1 MPPGTADLRT
11 YAGQIRRPGGDA
23 TPGTVVLDETAVI
36 ISQGGAPPRTIAYR
50 DLATLAITGG
60 VGLVATGAGPDAER
74 WLLEQFGAA
83 AGPLV
88 AALRERRLRQRLA
101 DAFVELP
108 DGAPVDLVE
117 YRTHGDADQAGAA
130 ESGVAQLAVDGWGAT
145 LAPLDERLP
154 VRRIRRADIGPV
166 DLLPQVGGVRVAAG
180 ADGFDLLRLGP
191 GAARHRTRLAE
202 LASGAHRDSGAI
214 LARIVPDLPSSAV
227 GHAAAVLV
235 DGRPAAPAD
244 LGQAWD
250 AVERSV
256 LSEPTFAAS
265 YLALR
270 ERAGGA
276 AALRWL
282 ALAPEG
288 PGAPERHR
296 AWFLVALPGNL
307 VALELVS
314 EGAHATYC
322 FRAAPRSRFTGRS
335 DPAGTDAEASARA
348 VALVSSALV
357 DARFLREPIALPDD
371 QLATPKGI
379 RYRLALRALPSLA
392 AARAAFVTRLVHR
405 DEASWKAAL
414 DDLISWH
421 AACRDDAAVWP
432 GRTAQ
437 DAEAAEAAEGAGS
450 ANEATDAGGAAGEAP
465 GDPNIARGRGSSG

>member
-1 MPPGTADLRT
+1 MPLGAADQPT

-23 TPGTVVLDETAVI
+23 APGTVALDETAVI
-36 ISQGGAPPRTIAYR
+36 ISAGAAPPRTIAYR
-50 DLATLAITGG
+50 DLEVLAITGG

-74 WLLEQFGAA
+74 WLLEQFGPA

-101 DAFVELP
+101 DAFVDLP

-117 YRTHGDADQAGAA
+117 YRAHGDAGRSGTAG
-130 ESGVAQLAVDGWGAT
+130 SGVAQLAVDGWGAT
-145 LAPLDERLP
+145 LAPLDEQLP
-154 VRRIRRADIGPV
+154 ARRIRRADVGSV
-166 DLLPQVGGVRVAAG
+166 DLLPEVGGVRVVAG
-180 ADGFDLLRLGP
+180 EGGFDLLRLGP

-202 LASGAHRDSGAI
+202 LPSAAHRDSGAI
-214 LARIVPDLPSSAV
+214 LARIVPDLPTSAV
-227 GHAAAVLV
+227 GHAAAALV
-235 DGRPAAPAD
+235 DGRPAGPTD
-244 LGQAWD
+244 LAEAWD

-270 ERAGGA
+270 ERAGGT

-282 ALAPEG
+282 ALAPER

-322 FRAAPRSRFTGRS
+322 FRAVPRPEFTGGS
-335 DPAGTDAEASARA
+335 DPAGIDAAASARA
-348 VALVSSALV
+348 VALVSGALV

-392 AARAAFVTRLVHR
+392 AARAAYVARLVHR

-421 AACRDDAAVWP
+421 ATCRDEAAAWP
-432 GRTAQ
+432 GRAAQ
-437 DAEAAEAAEGAGS
+437 EAEVGEAAGDVGA
-450 ANEATDAGGAAGEAP
+450 AGGAARGGGTP
-465 GDPNIARGRGSSG
+465 G

>member
-1 MPPGTADLRT
+1 MPPGAADLRT

-23 TPGTVVLDETAVI
+23 APGTVALDETAVI
-36 ISQGGAPPRTIAYR
+36 ISPGGAPPRTIAYR
-50 DLATLAITGG
+50 DLEVLAITGG
-60 VGLVATGAGPDAER
+60 VGLVATGAGPEAER

-83 AGPLV
+83 AGPLI
-88 AALRERRLRQRLA
+88 AALRERRLRQRLG

-117 YRTHGDADQAGAA
+117 YRAHGDADQAGAG

-145 LAPLDERLP
+145 LVPLDERLP
-154 VRRIRRADIGPV
+154 ARRIRRADMATV
-166 DLLPQVGGVRVAAG
+166 DLLPQVGGVRVVAG
-180 ADGFDLLRLGP
+180 ADRFDLLRLGP

-202 LASGAHRDSGAI
+202 LPSAAHRDSGAI

-227 GHAAAVLV
+227 GHAAAALV
-235 DGRPAAPAD
+235 DGRPASPAD
-244 LGQAWD
+244 LGEAWD

-270 ERAGGA
+270 ERAGGP

-282 ALAPEG
+282 ALAPER

-322 FRAAPRSRFTGRS
+322 FRAAPRPGFTGGS
-335 DPAGTDAEASARA
+335 GPAGIDAEASARA
-348 VALVSSALV
+348 VALVSGALV

-392 AARAAFVTRLVHR
+392 AARAAYVARLVHR

-421 AACRDDAAVWP
+421 AACRDDAAAWP

-437 DAEAAEAAEGAGS
+437 DAEATEVAGDVD
-450 ANEATDAGGAAGEAP
+450 AAGGATRDGGTP
-465 GDPNIARGRGSSG
+465 G

>member
-1 MPPGTADLRT
+1 MGRRSTSSSTGRT
-11 YAGQIRRPGGDA
+11 VTRTRRARASPA
-23 TPGTVVLDETAVI
+23 SPSWPST
-36 ISQGGAPPRTIAYR
+36 
-50 DLATLAITGG
+50 
-60 VGLVATGAGPDAER
+60 
-74 WLLEQFGAA
+74 
-83 AGPLV
+83 
-88 AALRERRLRQRLA
+88 
-101 DAFVELP
+101 
-108 DGAPVDLVE
+108 
-117 YRTHGDADQAGAA
+117 AGARRSPRSTSA
-130 ESGVAQLAVDGWGAT
+130 FPCDGSAGRPSGRSTCSRRSAASESC
-145 LAPLDERLP
+145 
-154 VRRIRRADIGPV
+154 
-166 DLLPQVGGVRVAAG
+166 AG

-202 LASGAHRDSGAI
+202 LPSAAHRDSGAI

-227 GHAAAVLV
+227 GRAAAALV

-244 LGQAWD
+244 LGEAWD

-282 ALAPEG
+282 ALAPER

-322 FRAAPRSRFTGRS
+322 FRAAPRAGFTGGS
-335 DPAGTDAEASARA
+335 DPAGIDA
-348 VALVSSALV
+348 VAAARTVAMVSNALV

-379 RYRLALRALPSLA
+379 RYRLALRALPVAGGRARRVRRPPGPPRRGELVRGPRRPRRLA
-392 AARAAFVTRLVHR
+392 RRLSGRDRHVARP
-405 DEASWKAAL
+405 D
-414 DDLISWH
+414 
-421 AACRDDAAVWP
+421 
-432 GRTAQ
+432 
-437 DAEAAEAAEGAGS
+437 GAGS
-450 ANEATDAGGAAGEAP
+450 RGLRRHGR
-465 GDPNIARGRGSSG
+465 RGRLGMTRRSTDPAVSS

>member
-1 MPPGTADLRT
+1 MPPEGAGLPT
-11 YAGQIRRPGGDA
+11 YAGQIRQPGGDA
-23 TPGTVVLDETAVI
+23 TPGTVMLDEAAVI
-36 ISQGGAPPRTIAYR
+36 ISPGGAPPRTIAYR
-50 DLATLAITGG
+50 DLEILAITGG
-60 VGLVATGAGPDAER
+60 VGLVAVGAPPDAER

-108 DGAPVDLVE
+108 AAAPVELVE
-117 YRTHGDADQAGAA
+117 YRMHGHADQSGS
-130 ESGVAQLAVDGWGAT
+130 EGSGVAQLAVDGWGAT
-145 LAPLDERLP
+145 LAPLDEQLP
-154 VRRIRRADIGPV
+154 VRRIRRADVGSV
-166 DLLPQVGGVRVAAG
+166 ELLPQVGGVRVVARDG
-180 ADGFDLLRLGP
+180 GFDLLRLGP

-202 LASGAHRDSGAI
+202 LPSAAHRDSGAI

-227 GHAAAVLV
+227 GRAAAALV
-235 DGRPAAPAD
+235 DGRPAGPAD
-244 LGQAWD
+244 LGDTWD

-265 YLALR
+265 YRALR
-270 ERAGGA
+270 ERAGGPA
-276 AALRWL
+276 ARRWL
-282 ALAPEG
+282 ALAPDH

-322 FRAAPRSRFTGRS
+322 FRAMPRPAFIGGS
-335 DPAGTDAEASARA
+335 DPAGIDADASARA
-348 VALVSSALV
+348 VAVISGALV

-392 AARAAFVTRLVHR
+392 AARAAYVARLVHR
-405 DEASWKAAL
+405 DEASWTAAL

-421 AACRDDAAVWP
+421 GTCRDDAAAWP

-437 DAEAAEAAEGAGS
+437 EVEVAEAGDEG
-450 ANEATDAGGAAGEAP
+450 EIIRGAAGDEGTP
-465 GDPNIARGRGSSG
+465 G

>member
-1 MPPGTADLRT
+1 MPPDAADPRT
-11 YAGQIRRPGGDA
+11 YSGQIRRPGGEA
-23 TPGTVVLDETAVI
+23 APGTVVLDETAVI
-36 ISQGGAPPRTIAYR
+36 ISPGGAPPRTIAYR
-50 DLATLAITGG
+50 DLEVLAITGG
-60 VGLVATGAGPDAER
+60 VGLVASGSGPDAER
-74 WLLEQFGAA
+74 WLLERFGAA
-83 AGPLV
+83 VGPLV
-88 AALRERRLRQRLA
+88 AALRELRLRQRLA
-101 DAFVELP
+101 DAFVQLP

-117 YRTHGDADQAGAA
+117 YRARGAADQAGVA

-154 VRRIRRADIGPV
+154 VRRIRRADIGLV
-166 DLLPQVGGVRVAAG
+166 DLLPEVGGVSIVAG

-202 LASGAHRDSGAI
+202 LPSAAHRDAGAI

-227 GHAAAVLV
+227 GRAAAALV

-244 LGQAWD
+244 LGEAWD

-256 LSEPTFAAS
+256 LDEPTFAAS

-276 AALRWL
+276 AAQRWL
-282 ALAPEG
+282 ALAPER
-288 PGAPERHR
+288 PGAPESHR

-322 FRAAPRSRFTGRS
+322 FRAAPRSSFAGGS
-335 DPAGTDAEASARA
+335 DPAGIDAGAAART
-348 VALVSSALV
+348 VAMVSSALV
-357 DARFLREPIALPDD
+357 DARFLREPVALPDN

-392 AARAAFVTRLVHR
+392 TARAAFVARVVHR
-405 DEASWKAAL
+405 DEMSWNASL
-414 DDLISWH
+414 DDLIAWH
-421 AACRDDAAVWP
+421 GACRDDAAVWP
-432 GRTAQ
+432 GRAAQ
-437 DAEAAEAAEGAGS
+437 EVEVADA
-450 ANEATDAGGAAGEAP
+450 AAGE
-465 GDPNIARGRGSSG
+465 GDL

>member
-1 MPPGTADLRT
+1 MPPGAADQPT

-23 TPGTVVLDETAVI
+23 APGTVALDETAVI
-36 ISQGGAPPRTIAYR
+36 ISAGVAPPRTIAYR
-50 DLATLAITGG
+50 DLEVLAITGG

-74 WLLEQFGAA
+74 WLLEQFGRA

-117 YRTHGDADQAGAA
+117 YRAHGDADRSGAA
-130 ESGVAQLAVDGWGAT
+130 GSGVAQLAVDGWGAT
-145 LAPLDERLP
+145 LAPLDEQLP
-154 VRRIRRADIGPV
+154 ARRIRRADVGSV
-166 DLLPQVGGVRVAAG
+166 DLLPEVGGVRVVAG
-180 ADGFDLLRLGP
+180 EGGFDLLRLGP

-202 LASGAHRDSGAI
+202 LPSAAHRDSGAI
-214 LARIVPDLPSSAV
+214 LARIVPDLPTSAA
-227 GHAAAVLV
+227 GHAAAALV

-244 LGQAWD
+244 LGEAWD

-282 ALAPEG
+282 ALAPER

-322 FRAAPRSRFTGRS
+322 FRAVPRASFTGGS
-335 DPAGTDAEASARA
+335 DPAGIDADGSARA
-348 VALVSSALV
+348 VALISGALV

-379 RYRLALRALPSLA
+379 RYRLALRALPPLA
-392 AARAAFVTRLVHR
+392 AARAAYVARLVHR

-421 AACRDDAAVWP
+421 GTCRDDATAWP
-432 GRTAQ
+432 GRAAQ
-437 DAEAAEAAEGAGS
+437 EAEVGEAAGDVGA
-450 ANEATDAGGAAGEAP
+450 AGGAA
-465 GDPNIARGRGSSG
+465 RGGGTLE